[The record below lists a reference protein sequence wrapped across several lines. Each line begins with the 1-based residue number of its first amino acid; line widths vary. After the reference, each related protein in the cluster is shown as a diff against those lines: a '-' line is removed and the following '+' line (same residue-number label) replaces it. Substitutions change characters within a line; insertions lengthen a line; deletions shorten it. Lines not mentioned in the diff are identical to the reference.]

1 MRSFL
6 ATGILILSLNVAYGQ
21 PPAGYYDATN
31 GLNCQPLKTA
41 LKNIISNGQV
51 ALIYGQL
58 DDIQMPVTDTIRND
72 AGNGFITW
80 CLYSV
85 NNSGPE
91 PFTFSMAQSAAG
103 GFCGSTTPANE
114 GSCWNKEHTFPRAWF
129 KNSDG
134 SYPSPTQADL
144 FNVRPADSKLNS
156 RRANHPYADIS
167 SPTFQFPTP
176 GQYPGYPMPPNPV
189 LDKLG
194 PASNASLNIA
204 LAWEPPAAVKGD
216 IARGYFYMVTR
227 YEDQLA
233 GWYSTNPSSGIE
245 KVIDN
250 TNSIYP
256 SLLVPY
262 LTMLYNWHLSDPVDA
277 RESRRNEL
285 VYSQQNNRNPY
296 IDHPEYVERV
306 FQCTGIIPVTIT
318 GFWADLRSKDVQL
331 TWEATHETSFKEYQV
346 EKSPDG
352 RNFSKI
358 GVVAGTNAPSY
369 IFRDS
374 DLPGGGNIYYRL
386 RMVDIDGKA
395 QYSEIVTVKISG
407 KISNCFVYPNPTNG
421 SISIRLNSILAE
433 NSTVRI
439 FDLAGRQVRVAQAA
453 AGLAKIDL
461 NVQSLSPGRYVVKLS
476 NNRQEFTENFIIIK

>member
-1 MRSFL
+1 MRNFL
-6 ATGILILSLNVAYGQ
+6 ATGILILSLNLAYGQ

-72 AGNGFITW
+72 EGNGFITW

-91 PFTFSMAQSAAG
+91 PFTFSMVQSAAG
-103 GFCGSTTPANE
+103 GFCGNSTPANE
-114 GSCWNKEHTFPRAWF
+114 GTCWNKEHTFPRAWF

-194 PASNASLNIA
+194 PASNASLNIV

-277 RESRRNEL
+277 RESRRYEL
-285 VYSQQNNRNPY
+285 V
-296 IDHPEYVERV
+296 
-306 FQCTGIIPVTIT
+306 
-318 GFWADLRSKDVQL
+318 
-331 TWEATHETSFKEYQV
+331 
-346 EKSPDG
+346 
-352 RNFSKI
+352 
-358 GVVAGTNAPSY
+358 
-369 IFRDS
+369 
-374 DLPGGGNIYYRL
+374 
-386 RMVDIDGKA
+386 
-395 QYSEIVTVKISG
+395 
-407 KISNCFVYPNPTNG
+407 
-421 SISIRLNSILAE
+421 
-433 NSTVRI
+433 
-439 FDLAGRQVRVAQAA
+439 
-453 AGLAKIDL
+453 
-461 NVQSLSPGRYVVKLS
+461 
-476 NNRQEFTENFIIIK
+476 